1 MADFYGKL
9 DEMLADF
16 AGDIWVETVL
26 EGPEAGAKYLLTA
39 EKECGQRAPAKRA
52 EKVFQERVGRMP
64 RLVICGGGH
73 VSIPVIQIG
82 KMLGFTVTVLEDRPR
97 FADNAR
103 QAGADQVYCEAFED
117 GLSKIS
123 GNGDTWFVIVTR
135 GHRYDTLC
143 LEAVLRKKR
152 AYVGMMGSKRRTD
165 IVKKQLEAKGYKRNV
180 LQNVHTPIG
189 LDIGA
194 ETPEEIAV
202 SIFAEII
209 QIKNEKKSG
218 MGYSKE
224 ILDSLL
230 GRDRPGKEIPGE
242 KGKEQKKVLATIIS
256 RKGSA
261 PRSVGTKML
270 IYEEGSTVGTIGGG
284 CAESKIIQ
292 KALCM
297 MRAETAAFQICQV
310 DMTAEEAEDEGM
322 VCGGVI
328 EVMLELVDVGIKK

>member
-39 EKECGQRAPAKRA
+39 EKECGQRTPAKRA

-143 LEAVLRKKR
+143 LEAVFAEKKSLCRDDGKQKKDRYRKE
-152 AYVGMMGSKRRTD
+152 AVGSKR
-165 IVKKQLEAKGYKRNV
+165 V
-180 LQNVHTPIG
+180 
-189 LDIGA
+189 
-194 ETPEEIAV
+194 
-202 SIFAEII
+202 
-209 QIKNEKKSG
+209 
-218 MGYSKE
+218 
-224 ILDSLL
+224 
-230 GRDRPGKEIPGE
+230 
-242 KGKEQKKVLATIIS
+242 
-256 RKGSA
+256 
-261 PRSVGTKML
+261 
-270 IYEEGSTVGTIGGG
+270 
-284 CAESKIIQ
+284 
-292 KALCM
+292 
-297 MRAETAAFQICQV
+297 
-310 DMTAEEAEDEGM
+310 
-322 VCGGVI
+322 
-328 EVMLELVDVGIKK
+328 